1 MKSITKG
8 YDPVP
13 NGLTVARNKEY
24 KKQKR
29 YPTTRVS
36 FFNWNRDGSKAIET
50 KWVGVIKT
58 GGERNKGKVK
68 TTILRDES
76 VKRMGRKGDT
86 RRDVTR
92 CRNVQ
97 MKINAPD

>member
-13 NGLTVARNKEY
+13 NGLTVVEIKNK
-24 KKQKR
+24 KR
-29 YPTTRVS
+29 YPATRVS

-58 GGERNKGKVK
+58 DGKRNKGKVK
-68 TTILRDES
+68 TTIPRDES
-76 VKRMGRKGDT
+76 VKRMGRKG
-86 RRDVTR
+86 RDVTR